1 MDFFTNPDILL
12 GDKLLE
18 ILYIVMG
25 LVLIYTGVRN
35 LTDQTNPHRYGSAF
49 FWTVLGVVIAG
60 GRWLPAI
67 VNGGLIFAM
76 TIPAIAKRVSKG
88 ESRLPSKAYMEK
100 MSDKLGMKI
109 FIPALSIGVFAILFA
124 LFTNLGALV
133 GVGVG
138 VFAAMLILMFFSR
151 DNRPSTFLDD
161 AADMLGTVGP
171 LSMLPMLL
179 ASLGAVFTSAG
190 VGTVI
195 SNAVGTIVPE
205 GNVNIG
211 IIIYALGMVIFT
223 VIMGNAFAAITVMTV
238 GIGAPFVFSHGAN
251 PALIG
256 MVALTCGFCGTLLTP
271 MAANFNI
278 VPVAMLEMKDKYGVI
293 KNQLFIA
300 LFMLVFQIAYMILFK
315 YDLSN

>member
-88 ESRLPSKAYMEK
+88 ESRLPSKTYMEK

-315 YDLSN
+315 